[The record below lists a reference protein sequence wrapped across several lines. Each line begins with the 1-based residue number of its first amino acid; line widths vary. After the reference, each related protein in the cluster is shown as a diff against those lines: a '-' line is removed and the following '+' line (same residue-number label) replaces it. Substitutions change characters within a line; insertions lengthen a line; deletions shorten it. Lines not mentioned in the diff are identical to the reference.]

1 MNFLR
6 VRRLH
11 FVGIG
16 GIGMSGLAEL
26 LRAMGFSVSGSDLKE
41 SEATERLRSLGIAVF
56 PAVPPAP
63 HARGRALALYSLAAR
78 PVPSRG
84 STSLSPAVPDVQ
96 RSPINCAP
104 R

>member
-26 LRAMGFSVSGSDLKE
+26 LRSMGFSVSGSDLKE

-56 PAVPPAP
+56 PAGHRAEHVGGAHVVVYSSAVDRENPQAAAAHPLGIPAIK
-63 HARGRALALYSLAAR
+63 RAEMLAQ
-78 PVPSRG
+78 G
-84 STSLSPAVPDVQ
+84 
-96 RSPINCAP
+96 
-104 R
+104 